1 MLGAAPIFRVAWVPL
16 REEQPAAW
24 RDNAAKAPITQPA
37 TNSAQSTEDRA
48 LAAVT
53 GNDAE
58 ASIGAG
64 VDGALM
70 TAIVS
75 KLGRAVVGA
84 QSTRL

>member
-1 MLGAAPIFRVAWVPL
+1 LLGAAPIFHVAWVPL

-24 RDNAAKAPITQPA
+24 RDNAAKSPITQPA

-58 ASIGAG
+58 ALIGA
-64 VDGALM
+64 DGALM
-70 TAIVS
+70 TAKVS